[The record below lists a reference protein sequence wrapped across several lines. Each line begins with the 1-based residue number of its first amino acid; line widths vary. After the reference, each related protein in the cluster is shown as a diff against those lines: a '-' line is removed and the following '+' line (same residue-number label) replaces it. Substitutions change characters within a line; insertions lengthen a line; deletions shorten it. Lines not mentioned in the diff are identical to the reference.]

1 MSPAGILNY
10 ILIRCIKRIT
20 EYQYVR
26 TTMIIGFH
34 SIKNIS
40 FIMQVGITELGIS
53 IVKNRYAIYVGRLC
67 DETLRSGHACSSSNN

>member
-1 MSPAGILNY
+1 MNPAGILNY
-10 ILIRCIKRIT
+10 ILMRCIKRIT
-20 EYQYVR
+20 EYVC
-26 TTMIIGFH
+26 TTMIIGFY

-67 DETLRSGHACSSSNN
+67 DETLRSGCACSSGNN